1 MKKYYVYCHRNP
13 TTNEI
18 FYIGKGSGPRAYVT
32 QSRGQY
38 WKNYVKKHGIPI
50 VEILYDNLEE
60 NESFTLEK
68 QLIES
73 LGRKDLGT
81 GILVNTSDGG
91 TGSSG
96 MVHSNETKNTIREAR
111 KGKPSN
117 NKGKTWVQKTNPRTG
132 VKRGNYK
139 TRKDKGKTFSDEV
152 KLNFKEGKR
161 NKSKNVLQYDL
172 GGNFIKEWRSP
183 ADVIDALGLK
193 GLYNCLTGISKHSGG
208 FIWKYKEV

>member
-13 TTNEI
+13 ITNEI
-18 FYIGKGSGPRAYVT
+18 FYIGKGSGPRAYIT

-38 WKNYVKKHGIPI
+38 WKNYVKKYGIPI

-68 QLIES
+68 YLIES

-91 TGSSG
+91 KGSSG
-96 MVHSNETKNTIREAR
+96 MVHSEKTKDIIRKAR

-117 NKGKTWVQKTNPRTG
+117 NKGKTWTQKNKREKNKPRG
-132 VKRGNYK
+132 KYK
-139 TRKDKGKTFSDEV
+139 TRKDKGKTFSKEI
-152 KLNFKEGKR
+152 KAKFSEGKR
-161 NKSKNVLQYDL
+161 NKSKEVLQLDMQ
-172 GGNFIKEWRSP
+172 GNLIKEWRSA
-183 ADVIDALGLK
+183 ADAIDNTGFK
-193 GLYNCLTGISKHSGG
+193 GIYNCLTGISKQSGK
-208 FIWKYKEV
+208 FIWRYKE